1 MKKKHIFLLSLILSC
16 APGLYAQEERPNI
29 VFIISDDHALQAI
42 DTYSARYGIT
52 PNIDRI
58 GREGAVFRNAFVT
71 NSICAPSRAVMLT
84 GKYSHVNG
92 HRDNRSR
99 FDGSQD
105 VFARR
110 LQQGGYQTA
119 WIGKWHLES
128 YPQGFDYWKILPGQ
142 GFYYNPDLI
151 SMSGDTARMEGYSTE
166 VITNLTLEWLDK
178 RSREK
183 PFCIVV
189 GEKAT
194 HRTWMPDL
202 QDLGR
207 FDTVDFKLP
216 DSFWDDY
223 DGRKAA
229 QNQRM
234 TIETLQ
240 LAYDLKMR
248 PDTGQGKAN
257 YFRFNAGQQE
267 KWDRYY
273 GKVQADFRRKNPR
286 GKALTEW
293 KYQRYMRDY
302 LSTAVSLDRN
312 IGRILDYLEQNGLSE
327 NTIVVY
333 TSDQGFYMGE
343 HRWFDKRFMYE
354 ESMRMP
360 LVMRYPAMVKAGT
373 EINEMVV
380 NIDFAP
386 TLLSLAGL
394 KVPAAIQGSSFLPLL
409 EGNKTGWRDAVY
421 YHYYEY
427 PDEHRVM
434 PHFGVRTKRHK
445 LIRFYGDGDFWEL
458 YDLQKD
464 PHELRNLYGQRGQEE
479 LTRALKDRLKTLIGQ
494 YNDAEALEIMLSGK

>member
-99 FDGSQD
+99 FNASQD

-166 VITNLTLEWLDK
+166 VITDLTLEWLDK

-234 TIETLQ
+234 TIETLPSTTNRRGEAKRVV
-240 LAYDLKMR
+240 LI
-248 PDTGQGKAN
+248 KA
-257 YFRFNAGQQE
+257 
-267 KWDRYY
+267 
-273 GKVQADFRRKNPR
+273 
-286 GKALTEW
+286 
-293 KYQRYMRDY
+293 
-302 LSTAVSLDRN
+302 RN
-312 IGRILDYLEQNGLSE
+312 
-327 NTIVVY
+327 
-333 TSDQGFYMGE
+333 
-343 HRWFDKRFMYE
+343 
-354 ESMRMP
+354 
-360 LVMRYPAMVKAGT
+360 
-373 EINEMVV
+373 
-380 NIDFAP
+380 
-386 TLLSLAGL
+386 
-394 KVPAAIQGSSFLPLL
+394 
-409 EGNKTGWRDAVY
+409 
-421 YHYYEY
+421 
-427 PDEHRVM
+427 
-434 PHFGVRTKRHK
+434 
-445 LIRFYGDGDFWEL
+445 
-458 YDLQKD
+458 
-464 PHELRNLYGQRGQEE
+464 
-479 LTRALKDRLKTLIGQ
+479 
-494 YNDAEALEIMLSGK
+494 